1 MPSNWKSDAPRC
13 EARAFKD
20 CAHLVGTRAQAF
32 LTPTPDVCTVRF
44 FSCVR
49 MYVCT
54 GACLVVVYRMKAR
67 KAEGARALAMV
78 RRQVLERKRSW
89 RGQKKGVPLQQY
101 SREAADTAM
110 SRRQS
115 LDAESTIDA
124 VVSPVKAFS
133 RGTKEPVADGR
144 DGDDLC
150 PSANVLLRAVEGV
163 LSAKYPAVTEAAPGE
178 EDGGG
183 EEDRSR
189 YIEALDR
196 LQEARDL
203 LRTALNSAT
212 EQDGV
217 GRGKSVAEGES
228 PALVTGRGD
237 AIGRRGKSVA
247 SKNASKWEFHCSSR
261 GCTRVVD
268 ETGDDV
274 TASGEEQ
281 PEIDED
287 VERFAEELRGA
298 CNGGGGS
305 CGDR

>member
-1 MPSNWKSDAPRC
+1 
-13 EARAFKD
+13 
-20 CAHLVGTRAQAF
+20 
-32 LTPTPDVCTVRF
+32 
-44 FSCVR
+44 

-54 GACLVVVYRMKAR
+54 GPRLVVVHRLKAR
-67 KAEGARALAMV
+67 KTEGARALAMI

-89 RGQKKGVPLQQY
+89 RGQKKDLPLQEH

-110 SRRQS
+110 SRRPS
-115 LDAESTIDA
+115 PDAESPIDDA
-124 VVSPVKAFS
+124 VSPVKALS
-133 RGTKEPVADGR
+133 WGTKEPIAEGPGYGSSGG

-150 PSANVLLRAVEGV
+150 PSASVLLRAVEGV

-178 EDGGG
+178 EDSGG

-203 LRTALNSAT
+203 LRTALNSAS

-217 GRGKSVAEGES
+217 GRGVSAAEGDS
-228 PALVTGRGD
+228 LALVTGRGD
-237 AIGRRGKSVA
+237 ATARRGKKVA
-247 SKNASKWEFHCSSR
+247 WKNASQWEFHCSSR
-261 GCTRVVD
+261 GCARVVD
-268 ETGDDV
+268 ATDDDV
-274 TASGEEQ
+274 TVSGEEQ
-281 PEIDED
+281 LETDEEM
-287 VERFAEELRGA
+287 ERFAEELRGA